1 MYMIMQGGSGG
12 KLRKDLPESEALLI
26 AIRAK
31 CMDCS
36 GNSRKMVEKCGI
48 RDCPLHPYRTAET
61 VGEGRRA
68 SAMPDG
74 QTSLYEQLAVSC

>member
-1 MYMIMQGGSGG
+1 M
-12 KLRKDLPESEALLI
+12 RKDLPESEALLI

-48 RDCPLHPYRTAET
+48 RDCPLHPYRTAEA
-61 VGEGRRA
+61 VGDGRRERARA
-68 SAMPDG
+68 SG
-74 QTSLYEQLAVSC
+74 QVDFGELLAVGG